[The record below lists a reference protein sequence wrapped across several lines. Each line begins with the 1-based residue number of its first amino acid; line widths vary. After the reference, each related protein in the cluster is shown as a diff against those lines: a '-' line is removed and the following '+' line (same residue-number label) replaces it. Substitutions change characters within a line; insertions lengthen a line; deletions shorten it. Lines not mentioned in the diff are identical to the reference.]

1 MDIQGGSSMAYPQ
14 PSEVSRVAVVGAGT
28 IGASWAAWFL
38 ARGMSV
44 AVTDP
49 APERDGFVRAYVAN
63 AWEALRT
70 IGASREGEDAGE
82 ALVRLTFSAD
92 LEDAL
97 DGAEMVQENALERLD
112 LKQSLLSRI
121 DRALPADRVIASSTS
136 GFTASDLQ
144 RDLAHPGRLV
154 IGHPFNPPHLIPLVE
169 VVGGAKTDAAAVQW
183 ALEFYRAVGKH
194 PIHLRKEVPAHI
206 ANRLQAVLWREA
218 VHLAAEGAASVEDID
233 AAIAYGPGL
242 RWALMGP
249 HLTFHL
255 AGGEG
260 GMAHFLDHLGPP
272 IEGWWKTMGQ
282 PTLTPEVKALLTQG
296 IEEEIGERSY
306 GDLVAER
313 DRRLVAMLALLGLG
327 RGPDVR

>member
-1 MDIQGGSSMAYPQ
+1 MSFPP
-14 PSEVSRVAVVGAGT
+14 PSEVATIAVVGAGT

-38 ARGMSV
+38 ARGLTV

-49 APERDGFVRAYVAN
+49 APERGDFVRRYVSR
-63 AWEALRT
+63 AWPALQT
-70 IGASREGEDAGE
+70 IGATSEGEDAE
-82 ALVRLTFSAD
+82 DALARLTFGTV
-92 LEDAL
+92 LEAAL
-97 DGAEMVQENALERLD
+97 DGAGMVQENALERLD
-112 LKQSLLSRI
+112 LKRDLLARI
-121 DRALPADRVIASSTS
+121 DAALPADRVIASSTS
-136 GFTASDLQ
+136 GLTASELQ
-144 RDLAHPGRLV
+144 RDMARPGRLV

-169 VVGGAKTDAAAVQW
+169 VVGGATTDEAAVAW
-183 ALEFYRAVGKH
+183 AMAFYQAIGKH
-194 PIHLRKEVPAHI
+194 PIRLHKEVPAHI

-218 VHLAAEGAASVEDID
+218 VHLAAEGVASVEDID

-282 PTLTPEVKALLTQG
+282 PSLTPQLKEILTRG
-296 IEEEIGERSY
+296 VAEEIGGRSY
-306 GDLVAER
+306 EDLVEAR
-313 DRRLVAMLALLGLG
+313 DRRLVALLALLGIG
-327 RGPDVR
+327 RDEGG